1 MRALLAIFSIF
12 AAFGQPPTQAPLVY
26 VGKPLQV
33 DAACTDDDMQ
43 TFGLACTAEEPCPV
57 YLELSSLDTGANRLL
72 VAGNFHTETATL
84 STILLASEDRG
95 ITWTEAHPRIKGANL
110 DHIQFIDLQTGWV
123 SGQVIAALPRDP
135 FFLLTIDGGKSWRQR
150 VVFSESGPGSIDQFS
165 FDSPTTGS
173 VVVDRAAGA
182 EGGRYAYLETQTGGD
197 SWSIRSVTREN
208 TTLKNRP
215 SINPAWR
222 LHAHAQTKSYRVERK
237 EASGKWTPVAS
248 FLVNAGQCKPKE
260 TELKEPTPEPTA
272 PATDAVEVFQIG
284 TPKNAKK
291 TTPKKK
297 P

>member
-1 MRALLAIFSIF
+1 MRALLAIFAVF
-12 AAFGQPPTQAPLVY
+12 AALAQPPAPAPLVY
-26 VGKPLQV
+26 AGKPLQI
-33 DAACTDDDMQ
+33 DSACTDDDMQ
-43 TFGLACTAEEPCPV
+43 TFGLTCTTEEPCPV
-57 YLELSSLDTGANRLL
+57 YLELSSLDTGANRIL

-84 STILLASEDRG
+84 STILLASEDG
-95 ITWTEAHPRIKGANL
+95 GVTWTEAHPRIKGANF
-110 DHIQFIDLQTGWV
+110 DHTQFIDLQTGWI

-150 VVFSESGPGSIDQFS
+150 MVFSESGPGSIDQFS

-197 SWSIRSVTREN
+197 SWSIRSVTREKA
-208 TTLKNRP
+208 TLKNRP
-215 SINPAWR
+215 SVNPAWR
-222 LHAHAQTKSYRVERK
+222 LLAHALSKSYRVERK

-272 PATDAVEVFQIG
+272 PASDAVDVFQIG

-291 TTPKKK
+291 ATPKKK

>member
-1 MRALLAIFSIF
+1 MRALLAIFVVF
-12 AAFGQPPTQAPLVY
+12 AAFAQTPVPTPLVY
-26 VGKPLQV
+26 AGKPLQV

-84 STILLASEDRG
+84 STILLASEDGG

-110 DHIQFIDLQTGWV
+110 DHAQFIDLQNGWI

-165 FDSPTTGS
+165 FDSPTTGA

-197 SWSIRSVTREN
+197 SWSIRSVTREK

-215 SINPAWR
+215 AINPAWR
-222 LHAHAQTKSYRVERK
+222 LQAHAQTKSYRVERK

>member
-1 MRALLAIFSIF
+1 MRALLAISVVF
-12 AAFGQPPTQAPLVY
+12 AAFAQTPTPTPLVY
-26 VGKPLQV
+26 AGKPLQV

-43 TFGLACTAEEPCPV
+43 TFGLACTTEEPCPV

-84 STILLASEDRG
+84 STILLASEDGG

-110 DHIQFIDLQTGWV
+110 DHAQFIDLQNGWI

-165 FDSPTTGS
+165 FDSPSTGA

-197 SWSIRSVTREN
+197 SWSIRSVTREK

-215 SINPAWR
+215 AINPAWR
-222 LHAHAQTKSYRVERK
+222 LQAHAQTKSYRVERK

>member
-1 MRALLAIFSIF
+1 MRALLAISVVF
-12 AAFGQPPTQAPLVY
+12 AAFAQTPAPTPLVY
-26 VGKPLQV
+26 AGKPLQV

-43 TFGLACTAEEPCPV
+43 TFGLACTTEEPCPV

-84 STILLASEDRG
+84 STILLASEDGG

-110 DHIQFIDLQTGWV
+110 DHAQFIDLQNGWI

-165 FDSPTTGS
+165 FDSPSTGA

-197 SWSIRSVTREN
+197 SWSIRSVTREK

-215 SINPAWR
+215 AINPAWR
-222 LHAHAQTKSYRVERK
+222 LQAHAQTKSYRVERK